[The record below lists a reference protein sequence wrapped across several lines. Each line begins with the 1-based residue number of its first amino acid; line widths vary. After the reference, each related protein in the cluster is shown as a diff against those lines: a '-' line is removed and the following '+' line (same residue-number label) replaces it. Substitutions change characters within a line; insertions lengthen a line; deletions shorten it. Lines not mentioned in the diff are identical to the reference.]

1 MRRTKEDLRH
11 EVIEQSLTENQKVQV
26 RLEVRFA
33 AGAVKVQEKHFVNE
47 GVTCSLVPLL
57 LLLQDQVL
65 SWLRLVLEDFN
76 MHIDSSHLP
85 LYDSHL
91 FGRIHTA
98 SRTLDL
104 VLGLDV
110 NMEDITAQA
119 LFQII
124 TS

>member
-1 MRRTKEDLRH
+1 M
-11 EVIEQSLTENQKVQV
+11 VV
-26 RLEVRFA
+26 
-33 AGAVKVQEKHFVNE
+33 
-47 GVTCSLVPLL
+47 VTYF
-57 LLLQDQVL
+57 
-65 SWLRLVLEDFN
+65 RLVLEDFN